1 MEQTYRVGV
10 YCRLSKNDDNPG
22 ESTSIETQRSIVL
35 DYCAEHNFQVFDV
48 YVDDGAT
55 GLNFEREG
63 FQRLLAD
70 VESGKINMVITKD
83 LSRLGRDYIMTG
95 YYSEIYFPSRNVRYI
110 AIANNFDSEKE
121 NNDIAP
127 FMNILN
133 DMYAR
138 DISRKI
144 KAAKLQ
150 RAKSGVFIGSQV
162 PYGYI
167 NNKGTLI
174 VDQDTAP
181 VVQKIFVL
189 AASGWGEKRIADE
202 LEQQRILCP
211 AAYKKLHGDTRFT
224 RFLDDN
230 LYRWKTTTIR
240 QMLTNRVYLGELCCH
255 KTEVINYKTKQRRS
269 VPEEEQIRH
278 IDAHEA
284 IISAE
289 QFSAVQTVVR
299 THLVPHNQMRENM
312 FRGLLYCSCCGHPLS
327 IAHRKL
333 LYREENL
340 YRCMHHYYNRKECP
354 RTHSIYHDVLYKF
367 VKSEIVSLAKSMRRR
382 HVSSQI
388 SELTSLDE
396 LTPEILHAVISK
408 IEIDHV
414 PRKVIPR
421 RVIHITWKL

>member
-1 MEQTYRVGV
+1 MPHFLYAILIQ
-10 YCRLSKNDDNPG
+10 
-22 ESTSIETQRSIVL
+22 SI
-35 DYCAEHNFQVFDV
+35 H
-48 YVDDGAT
+48 
-55 GLNFEREG
+55 
-63 FQRLLAD
+63 
-70 VESGKINMVITKD
+70 
-83 LSRLGRDYIMTG
+83 SRLGRDYIMTG
-95 YYSEIYFPSRNVRYI
+95 YYSEIYFPSRNARHI
-110 AIANNFDSEKE
+110 AIANNFDSDKE

-167 NNKGTLI
+167 NNKGRLI
-174 VDQDTAP
+174 VDQDAAP
-181 VVQKIFVL
+181 VIQKIFAL

-202 LEQQRILCP
+202 LEQHRILCP
-211 AAYKKLHGDTRFT
+211 AAYKKLHGDTRFN

-240 QMLTNRVYLGELCCH
+240 QILTNRVYLGELCCH
-255 KTEVINYKTKQRRS
+255 KTEVINYKTKQRRA

-289 QFSAVQTVVR
+289 QFAAVQSAVR
-299 THLVPHNQMRENM
+299 MHIVPRDQKRDNL

-333 LYREENL
+333 LYREEDL
-340 YRCMHHYYNRKECP
+340 YRCMHHYYNREECP
-354 RTHSIYHDVLYKF
+354 RTHSIYHGVLYQF

-388 SELTSLDE
+388 SEMTSLDE
-396 LTPEILHAVISK
+396 LSPEILRAVISK
-408 IEIDHV
+408 IEIDHI

>member
-1 MEQTYRVGV
+1 MEQNYQVGI

-22 ESTSIETQRSIVL
+22 ESTSIETQRSIAL
-35 DYCAEHNFQVFDV
+35 DYCKEHNYQVVNV

-63 FQRLLAD
+63 FQQLLAD
-70 VESGKINMVITKD
+70 IDCGNVNMVITKD

-110 AIANNFDSEKE
+110 AIANNFDSEAE

-144 KAAKLQ
+144 KAAKMQ

-167 NNKGTLI
+167 NNKGRLI
-174 VDQDTAP
+174 IDHE
-181 VVQKIFVL
+181 
-189 AASGWGEKRIADE
+189 AASGVQMIFNLAAKGLGEKRIANE
-202 LEQQRILCP
+202 LERQKILCP
-211 AAYKKLHGDTRFT
+211 AAYKKLHGDTRFD

-230 LYRWKTTTIR
+230 LYRWKTATIR
-240 QMLTNRVYLGELCCH
+240 QILTSRVYIGELCYH

-269 VPEEEQIRH
+269 VPTEEQIRH
-278 IDAHEA
+278 LDAHDA

-289 QFSAVQTVVR
+289 QFLAVQEIVN
-299 THLVPHNQMRENM
+299 THLSPHDQKRDNL

-327 IAHRKL
+327 VAHRKL
-333 LYREENL
+333 LYREEDL
-340 YRCMHHYYNRKECP
+340 YRCMHHYHNREECP
-354 RTHSIYHDVLYKF
+354 QTHSIYHGALYEF
-367 VKSEIVSLAKSMRRR
+367 VKSEIISLAKSMRRR
-382 HVSSQI
+382 RVTTQI
-388 SELTSLDE
+388 SELVSLDV
-396 LTPEILHAVISK
+396 LTPEILHTVISR

-414 PRKVIPR
+414 SRKVVPR

>member
-1 MEQTYRVGV
+1 MQQNYRVGV

-35 DYCAEHNFQVFDV
+35 DYCAEHNYQVFDV

-70 VESGKINMVITKD
+70 VESGNINMVITKD

-110 AIANNFDSEKE
+110 AIANSFDSDKE

-240 QMLTNRVYLGELCCH
+240 QMLTNRAYLGELCCH

-299 THLVPHNQMRENM
+299 THLVPHNQKRDNM

-340 YRCMHHYYNRKECP
+340 YRCMHHYYNREECP

>member
-150 RAKSGVFIGSQV
+150 RAKSGVFVGSQV
-162 PYGYI
+162 PYGYV

-174 VDQDTAP
+174 VDQEAAP
-181 VVQKIFVL
+181 VVQKIFDL
-189 AASGWGEKRIADE
+189 AAKGWGEKRIADE

-211 AAYKKLHGDTRFT
+211 AAYKKLHGDTRFN

-240 QMLTNRVYLGELCCH
+240 QILTNRVYLGELCCH
-255 KTEVINYKTKQRRS
+255 KTEVINYKTKQRRP

-284 IISAE
+284 IISTE
-289 QFSAVQTVVR
+289 QFCAAQAEVN
-299 THLVPHNQMRENM
+299 THLVPHDQKRNNL
-312 FRGLLYCSCCGHPLS
+312 FRGLLFCSCCGHPLS

-333 LYREENL
+333 LYRKEDL
-340 YRCMHHYYNRKECP
+340 YRCMHHYYNREECSH
-354 RTHSIYHDVLYKF
+354 THSIYHGILYQF
-367 VKSEIVSLAKSMRRR
+367 VKNEIVSLAKSMRCR

-388 SELTSLDE
+388 SEMTSLDE
-396 LTPEILHAVISK
+396 LTPEILHAVISR

-414 PRKVIPR
+414 DEVQ
-421 RVIHITWKL
+421 